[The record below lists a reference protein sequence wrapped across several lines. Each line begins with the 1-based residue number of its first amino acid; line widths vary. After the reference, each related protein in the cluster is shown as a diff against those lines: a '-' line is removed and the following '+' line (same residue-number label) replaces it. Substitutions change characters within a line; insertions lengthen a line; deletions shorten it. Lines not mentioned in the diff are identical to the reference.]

1 MDELKIPNH
10 VAIIMD
16 GNGRWA
22 TNRGLKRSEGHKEGS
37 KTLEKV
43 AIHAINKGV
52 KVLSVYAFSTDNF
65 KRTKEEVDYLMN
77 LFILM
82 FKTKFKV
89 IDKENIK
96 VIFSGRRKSPLPKKV
111 ITMMEKMEIETKN
124 NTGGILNI
132 CINYGGHSEIIDATK
147 KIIDDVKKEKVD
159 INDLDEAMFSKY
171 LYQDLAPID
180 LLIRTSG
187 ENRISNFMLWQL
199 SYSEFYF
206 PKTYFPDF
214 DEKQFDL
221 ALLEYN
227 RRDRR
232 FGGIK
237 NEEKNN

>member
-96 VIFSGRRKSPLPKKV
+96 VIFSGRREPLSKNVLDAMDSIVKK
-111 ITMMEKMEIETKN
+111 TEN
-124 NTGGILNI
+124 NTKGILNI
-132 CINYGGHSEIIDATK
+132 CLNYGGQEEIIDGTK
-147 KIIDDVKKEKVD
+147 RIIVNDYDNDVYFQDDITKEKFY
-159 INDLDEAMFSKY
+159 EY
-171 LYQDLAPID
+171 LYQDLPPID

-187 ENRISNFMLWQL
+187 EYRVSNFMLYQM

-206 PKTYFPDF
+206 TNTLFPDF
-214 DEKQFDL
+214 DENDFDK
-221 ALLEYN
+221 AIESFN
-227 RRDRR
+227 HRDRR
-232 FGGIK
+232 FGK
-237 NEEKNN
+237 NSK

>member
-96 VIFSGRRKSPLPKKV
+96 VIFSGRREPLSKNVLDAMDSIVKK
-111 ITMMEKMEIETKN
+111 TEN
-124 NTGGILNI
+124 NTKGKLNI
-132 CINYGGHSEIIDATK
+132 CFNYGGQEEIIDGTK
-147 KIIDDVKKEKVD
+147 RIIDDINNGKISKDDITKE
-159 INDLDEAMFSKY
+159 
-171 LYQDLAPID
+171 
-180 LLIRTSG
+180 
-187 ENRISNFMLWQL
+187 
-199 SYSEFYF
+199 
-206 PKTYFPDF
+206 
-214 DEKQFDL
+214 
-221 ALLEYN
+221 
-227 RRDRR
+227 
-232 FGGIK
+232 
-237 NEEKNN
+237 